1 MYHVWVYRHVDD
13 PARPWVL
20 LGELRQ
26 SDGDHLQEYGTC
38 KAAEA
43 VCAEYNARH
52 EHLGLRYEV
61 QAALGRSSR

>member
-26 SDGDHLQEYGTC
+26 SDGDHLQEYGSC

-43 VCAEYNARH
+43 VCAEYNAC
-52 EHLGLRYEV
+52 LL
-61 QAALGRSSR
+61 

>member
-26 SDGDHLQEYGTC
+26 SDGSC

-52 EHLGLRYEV
+52 GHLGLRYEV